1 MKNPFAK
8 SLASGLFA
16 KRVVVAR
23 KGKGSYSRKGS
34 NRRGR

>member
-16 KRVVVAR
+16 RRVVKPK
-23 KGKGSYSRKGS
+23 KGKGSYRRRKAA
-34 NRRGR
+34 